1 MHEPA
6 EPFSI
11 LLVEDDRATAEMYA
25 RALRGDGY
33 AVRVAGDGWRGLQ
46 EARRHAPDLLLLDVH
61 LPGLDGH
68 SILSR
73 LSQYGETWSVP
84 AIMLSNESSPE
95 VLRRSAELGAV
106 AHLVK
111 CRTTPK
117 ELCSVVRACR
127 SRSAIRIR

>member
-1 MHEPA
+1 MHKQA
-6 EPFSI
+6 EALSI

-25 RALRGDGY
+25 SALRRDGHT
-33 AVRVAGDGWRGLQ
+33 VKVAGDGWCALRK
-46 EARRHAPDLLLLDVH
+46 ARQQAPDLLLIDVH

-68 SILSR
+68 SVLSL
-73 LSQYGETWSVP
+73 LSQYRDSCSVP
-84 AIMLSNESSPE
+84 AIMLSNETSPE

-111 CRTTPK
+111 CETTPA

-127 SRSAIRIR
+127 SRAVQFR

>member
-11 LLVEDDRATAEMYA
+11 LLVEDDRATADMYA
-25 RALRGDGY
+25 TALRGDGY
-33 AVRVAGDGWRGLQ
+33 TVQVAGDGRCGLR
-46 EARRHAPDLLLLDVH
+46 EARQHQPDLLLIDVH

-68 SILSR
+68 SV
-73 LSQYGETWSVP
+73 LSQLSQHGDTWSVP
-84 AIMLSNESSPE
+84 AIMLSNETSPE
-95 VLRRSAELGAV
+95 VLQRSAQLGVV

-111 CRTTPK
+111 CETTPA

-127 SRSAIRIR
+127 SRASQFR